1 MLTFSIA
8 GNCESWGI
16 QNQFMNLRMVW
27 VENSINV
34 SYYHFTKIIING
46 NYYINN
52 VDIQMTWERT
62 VFLRKKRKMKET
74 ILKNNV
80 ALKLMPLY
88 LQYFYFIRSNSTN

>member
-52 VDIQMTWERT
+52 VDIQMTYGKELFFSERKEKW
-62 VFLRKKRKMKET
+62 RK
-74 ILKNNV
+74 
-80 ALKLMPLY
+80 LY
-88 LQYFYFIRSNSTN
+88 